1 MDTGRVALERRAK
14 ARVFACLAVLLL
26 FAVGG
31 AAGSSSFPGAR
42 VTQAVSAYSAATGDA
57 GATAPNSLPVSPSA
71 RLQPIPVGGVCRV
84 QGDLEGQFVSSSQMP
99 QYLSCVVPGVERWI
113 DTVYSNMPHPAGY
126 FFVPRHVAG
135 IDASGCPYD
144 EESLSYCLGS
154 QTVYLGESAVW
165 RQYDT
170 HGDAA
175 PVVVIAH
182 EVTHHFQRILQM
194 PHAVEPRDQIR
205 YENQADCGAGAF
217 MAYSSRAG
225 MMNRNDDIVDLAGSL
240 IEAGEHE
247 GRERQ
252 HGTIQE
258 RLAAFDRGYSSG
270 ETQPMFAC
278 IDYVNEIPI
287 VTHQ

>member
-1 MDTGRVALERRAK
+1 MDSGRVALERRVK
-14 ARVFACLAVLLL
+14 ARIFACLAAILL
-26 FAVGG
+26 FAAGG
-31 AAGSSSFPGAR
+31 VAGSSSFPGTQ
-42 VTQAVSAYSAATGDA
+42 VTQAGSAYSAAVEDA

-71 RLQPIPVGGVCRV
+71 RLQPIPVGGVCPI
-84 QGDLEGQFVSSSQMP
+84 QGDLEGQFVSSSQML
-99 QYLSCVVPGVERWI
+99 QYLSCVVPGVEMWI

-126 FFVPRHVAG
+126 FFVPRRVAG
-135 IDASGCPYD
+135 SDASGCPYD

-182 EVTHHFQRILQM
+182 EVTHHFQRILHM
-194 PHAVEPRDQIR
+194 PRAVEPNDQIR

-217 MAYSSRAG
+217 MAYASRAG
-225 MMNRNDDIVDLAGSL
+225 MMNRDDDIADLAGSL
-240 IEAGEHE
+240 TEAGEHE

-252 HGTIQE
+252 HGTIEE
-258 RLAAFDRGYSSG
+258 RLAAFDRGYRSADP
-270 ETQPMFAC
+270 QPMSAC
-278 IDYVNEIPI
+278 IDYVPEVPI
-287 VTHQ
+287 VT